1 MRLAN
6 RVGVLAFMVGLALAG
21 CSQTYVDDSMNRGGG
36 NGGDAT
42 YPAGPYGYAVGSTI
56 SNINLVGKM
65 DPNGPNGTADY
76 SAMPMQQIKL
86 GDYYNKQYK
95 LIVLGGVAGWC
106 KYCNEEQPE
115 MNRMY
120 AQYNP
125 QGVQFILGLAQSFAT
140 KTSDIGPATED
151 DLNRWARIHSTR
163 MPIGLDPNEQL
174 QQFAPDIG
182 SWPLTII
189 IDASNMQ
196 IIDFFTGAQTAK
208 LERIIKN
215 FLAQ

>member
-1 MRLAN
+1 MRFAN
-6 RVGVLAFMVGLALAG
+6 RFGVLALTVGLALAG
-21 CSQTYVDDSMNRGGG
+21 CSQTYTDDTMNRGGPNADG
-36 NGGDAT
+36 T
-42 YPAGPYGYAVGSTI
+42 YAPGPFGFAVGSTI
-56 SNINLVGKM
+56 SNISLVGKM
-65 DPNGPNGTADY
+65 DPGGPKGTADY
-76 SAMPMQQIKL
+76 SAMPMQTFKL
-86 GDYYNKQYK
+86 GDFYKKDYK

-115 MNRMY
+115 MNRLY
-120 AQYNP
+120 GQYNP

-140 KTSDIGPATED
+140 KAADIGPATED
-151 DLNRWARIHSTR
+151 DLNRWARLHDTH

-196 IIDFFTGAQTAK
+196 IVDFFTGAQTAK